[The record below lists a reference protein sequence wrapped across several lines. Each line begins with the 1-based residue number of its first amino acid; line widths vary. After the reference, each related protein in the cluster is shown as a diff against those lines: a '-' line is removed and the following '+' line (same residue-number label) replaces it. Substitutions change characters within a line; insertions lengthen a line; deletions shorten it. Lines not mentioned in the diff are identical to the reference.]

1 MRCPTCKNTVAN
13 DRHPLRPFCSQRCK
27 LLDLGNWLDGTYAIP
42 GEPASD
48 EDLAGDLTTGG
59 DEEDPRRRS

>member
-1 MRCPTCKNTVAN
+1 MRCPTCKKPVAN
-13 DRHPLRPFCSQRCK
+13 DRQPLRPFCSQRCK

-48 EDLAGDLTTGG
+48 EDLAGDLT
-59 DEEDPRRRS
+59 DAEDRKDSPRRS